1 MPVFKYIYLT
11 IISDNFIY
19 HFMKQ
24 LSAAFIITLIVLVNT
39 STAQVNKAPAY
50 PLITHNPYFSI
61 WSFTDKLNESNTKHW
76 TGADQSMLG
85 LIKVDNQ
92 VYRFMGKEVST
103 IENDKIKPA
112 NQLSVNMTAT
122 GTIYQFECGSVS
134 LTLTFTSPL
143 IITDINILSRP
154 VSYISMKTKSI
165 DGKKHLVQLYVG
177 ANSAIASNKGNEQMM
192 GTIYV
197 TQNLNVLK
205 LGTVEQPILQ
215 KSGDDLRIDW
225 GFAYM
230 AANKYHSKQTISS
243 LKEASEEFMMST
255 AGLNVAKEITSKSSI
270 KQGINLSI
278 NTIFNADTARDT
290 VTDHLLLIAYDEIK
304 AIEYFKEKLVP
315 WWKLDP
321 TMNIDKMLV
330 LANRQYLDVITKAL
344 RFDKQIYNDAL
355 AAGGD
360 NYAKL
365 CVTAYR
371 QAVAAHNLVK
381 STQNGELLFLSKENF
396 SNGSI
401 NTVDVTYPSAPLFLN
416 YNPSLMKG
424 MLNGIFYFSEKSGL
438 YKQPYAAHD
447 LGTYPLANG
456 QTYPEGMPVEES
468 GNMIILAGAIVKSE
482 GNANYAAA
490 HWSTLTQWVQ
500 FLEKEGLDPANQLCT
515 DDFAGHLARNANLAI
530 KAIIGIRSYAMM
542 AEMLGK
548 KDIATKYT
556 LLATE
561 MAAKWQDL
569 ANAGDHYALTYNDKN
584 TWSQKYNMVWD
595 KLFGFHLFPQKVYD
609 SEVAYYLTKQNEFG
623 LPLDSRKTYTK
634 SDWITWTATLSSTQG
649 NFDKLINP
657 VYKFATN
664 TPTRVPLSDWHETLN
679 GKQIGFQARSVVGGY
694 FIKVLHDKWKA
705 AHVTIPVKGN
715 GYYSGKKKVRLNELE
730 EEVIQKTLEN
740 ERQLLKIYFYPQQK
754 GEIAA
759 SIIINPIATASVL
772 IITLDDNNKATELK
786 IPANSNDTIFP
797 IGNFTIHKPGY
808 HYFKIKGVNSVNLYP
823 EIESLS
829 IEAITSNEIKYNKS
843 IHLAAPSTHLRYQ
856 VPGDSVVK
864 WFYTE
869 VIVPKEVENSIHAYY
884 ETNGFHS
891 GYGGIQ
897 INNEKER
904 RFIFSIWS
912 LYKTD
917 NPKEI
922 PSQYAVN
929 LKSKGKNVSS
939 GDFGNEGSGGHSHL
953 VYPWKANQTYRFL
966 TGIKSIAGDSATY
979 IGYYAIP
986 EDNYTW
992 HLLSEWTQ
1000 NKTDTKTGFRNLYAF
1015 VENFGNNG
1023 DDYFKAYYGNQW
1035 IITPSGNWVELNQAK
1050 FTTTAHPQ
1058 RHQRYDYGAGVEGN
1072 LFYMYSG
1079 GFKHLKNI
1087 DAGDIITRK
1096 LNGKHPVIDFSKL

>member
-1 MPVFKYIYLT
+1 
-11 IISDNFIY
+11 
-19 HFMKQ
+19 MKQ
-24 LSAAFIITLIVLVNT
+24 LSAVFIIILHVLVFT
-39 STAQVNKAPAY
+39 SNAQVSKAPAY
-50 PLITHNPYFSI
+50 PLITHNPYFSV
-61 WSFTDKLNESNTKHW
+61 WSFTDKLNESTTKHW
-76 TGADQSMLG
+76 TGANQSIVG

-92 VYRFMGKEVST
+92 VYRFMGKDEST
-103 IENDKIKPA
+103 SENDRIKQA
-112 NQLSVNMTAT
+112 NQLSVNMSAT
-122 GTIYQFECGSVS
+122 QTTYQFECGGVV
-134 LTLTFTSPL
+134 LNLCFTSPL

-154 VSYISMKTKSI
+154 VSYISIKTKSQ
-165 DGKKHLVQLYVG
+165 DGKKHLVQLFVS
-177 ANSAIASNKGNEQMM
+177 AASAIASDKGKDQMIAS
-192 GTIYV
+192 GYT

-225 GFAYM
+225 GYAYI
-230 AANKYHSKQTISS
+230 AANKYHSKQSVQSIN
-243 LKEASEEFMMST
+243 EASQDFISNTNGINAVKIIT
-255 AGLNVAKEITSKSSI
+255 ASSSSI
-270 KQGINLSI
+270 KGTNLSI

-290 VTDHLLLIAYDEIK
+290 ETEHLLLVAYDEIK
-304 AIEYFKEKLVP
+304 AIQYFKESLDP

-321 TMNIDKMLV
+321 TMNMDKMLQ
-330 LANRQYLDVITKAL
+330 LANTQYANVITKCD
-344 RFDKQIYNDAL
+344 RFNKQIYNDAL

-365 CVTAYR
+365 CITAYR
-371 QAVAAHNLVK
+371 QSVAAHNLVK
-381 STQNGELLFLSKENF
+381 SKQNGELLFLSKENY

-490 HWSTLTQWVQ
+490 HWATLTQWVQ
-500 FLEKEGLDPANQLCT
+500 FLEKEGLDPVNQLCT

-530 KAIIGIRSYAMM
+530 KAIVGIRSYAMM

-548 KDIATKYT
+548 KEIATKYT
-556 LLATE
+556 QIATD

-609 SEVAYYLTKQNEFG
+609 AEVAYYLTKQNEFG

-649 NFDKLINP
+649 DFEKLINP
-657 VYKFATN
+657 VYKFSTN

-705 AHVTIPVKGN
+705 ASVTIPVKGN
-715 GYYSGKKKVRLNELE
+715 GYYAGKKKVQLNEEDE
-730 EEVIQKTLEN
+730 ELIQKTLEN
-740 ERQLLKIYFYPQQK
+740 KDQNLHIYFYPQQK
-754 GEIAA
+754 GAIAA
-759 SIIINPIATASVL
+759 SINILPIATSSIL
-772 IITLDDNNKATELK
+772 KISLDGGKETEIK
-786 IPANSNDTIFP
+786 IPANTSSTIIS
-797 IGNFTIHKPGY
+797 IGNFTINKPGY
-808 HYFKIKGVNSVNLYP
+808 HYFNIKGANKTTVANTKVPNALELYP
-823 EIESLS
+823 EIISLS
-829 IEAITSNEIKYNKS
+829 IDAISPNEIKYNKS
-843 IHLAAPSTHLRYQ
+843 SYLAAPSTHLRYQ

-869 VIVPKEVENSIHAYY
+869 VMVPKEVENSIHAYY

-922 PSQYAVN
+922 PSQFAVN
-929 LKSKGKNVSS
+929 LKTKGVNVSS

-979 IGYYAIP
+979 TGYYATP

-1035 IITPSGNWVELNQAK
+1035 IITPSGNWIELNQAK
-1050 FTTTAHPQ
+1050 FTSTAHPQ
-1058 RHQRYDYGAGVEGN
+1058 RHQRFDYGAGVEGN

-1087 DAGDIITRK
+1087 DAGDVITRK
-1096 LNGKHPVIDFSKL
+1096 LKGGHPVIDFSKL

>member
-1 MPVFKYIYLT
+1 MKRFTAVL
-11 IISDNFIY
+11 IISLN
-19 HFMKQ
+19 
-24 LSAAFIITLIVLVNT
+24 LIAH
-39 STAQVNKAPAY
+39 SSIAQVSKAPAY

-61 WSFTDKLNESNTKHW
+61 WSFTDNLNESTTKHW
-76 TGADQSMLG
+76 TGSNQSMVG

-92 VYRFMGKEVST
+92 VYKFLGKDEST
-103 IENDKIKPA
+103 TENDKIKQA
-112 NQLSVNMTAT
+112 NQLSVNMSAT
-122 GTIYQFECGSVS
+122 QTTYQFDCGAVS
-134 LTLTFTSPL
+134 LSVAFNSPL

-154 VSYISMKTKSI
+154 VSYISMKTKSK
-165 DGKKHLVQLYVG
+165 DGKKHVVQIYVG
-177 ANSAIASNKGNEQMM
+177 TSSAIASNKGTEPMIAS
-192 GTIYV
+192 GYT

-225 GFAYM
+225 GYAYI
-230 AANKYHSKQTISS
+230 AANKYHSKQSIQSIN
-243 LKEASEEFMMST
+243 EASSDFISNTSGMNE
-255 AGLNVAKEITSKSSI
+255 AKIITSKSSTT
-270 KQGINLSI
+270 QGSNLSI

-290 VTDHLLLIAYDEIK
+290 ETEHLLLVAYDEMK
-304 AIEYFKEKLVP
+304 AIQYFKESLDP

-321 TMNIDKMLV
+321 TMNMDKMLQ
-330 LANRQYLDVITKAL
+330 LANTQYADVMAKCD
-344 RFDKQIYNDAL
+344 RFNKQIYNDAL

-365 CVTAYR
+365 CITAYR

-381 STQNGELLFLSKENF
+381 SKQNGELLFLSKENF

-482 GNANYAAA
+482 GNASYAAA
-490 HWSTLTQWVQ
+490 HWTTLTQWVQ
-500 FLEKEGLDPANQLCT
+500 FLEKEGLDPVNQLCT

-530 KAIIGIRSYAMM
+530 KAIVGIRSYAMM

-548 KDIATKYT
+548 KEIATKYT
-556 LLATE
+556 QIATD

-609 SEVAYYLTKQNEFG
+609 AEVAYYLTKQNEFG

-634 SDWITWTATLSSTQG
+634 SDWITWTATLSSNQG
-649 NFDKLINP
+649 DFEKLINP

-694 FIKVLHDKWKA
+694 FIKVLHDKWKS
-705 AHVTIPVKGN
+705 AHVTIAVKGN
-715 GYYSGKKKVRLNELE
+715 GYYAGKKKVQLNEE
-730 EEVIQKTLEN
+730 EEELIQKTIEN
-740 ERQLLKIYFYPQQK
+740 KDQSLKIYFYPQQK
-754 GEIAA
+754 GAIAA
-759 SIIINPIATASVL
+759 AINIVPITTASVFK
-772 IITLDDNNKATELK
+772 ISLDGGNETEVK
-786 IPANSNDTIFP
+786 IPANASSTVFP
-797 IGNFTIHKPGY
+797 LGNFTINKPGY
-808 HYFKIKGVNSVNLYP
+808 HYFNIKGANKTIVANTKAPIALELYP
-823 EIESLS
+823 EITSLS
-829 IEAITSNEIKYNKS
+829 IDAISPNEIKYNKS

-869 VIVPKEVENSIHAYY
+869 VMVPKEVENSIHAYY

-922 PSQYAVN
+922 PSQFAVN
-929 LKSKGKNVSS
+929 LKSKGTNVSS

-966 TGIKSIAGDSATY
+966 TGIKSITGDSATY

-1023 DDYFKAYYGNQW
+1023 EDFFKAYYGNQW
-1035 IITPSGNWVELNQAK
+1035 IITPSGNWIELNKAR

-1058 RHQRYDYGAGVEGN
+1058 RHQRFDYGAGVEGN

-1087 DAGDIITRK
+1087 DAGDIISRK